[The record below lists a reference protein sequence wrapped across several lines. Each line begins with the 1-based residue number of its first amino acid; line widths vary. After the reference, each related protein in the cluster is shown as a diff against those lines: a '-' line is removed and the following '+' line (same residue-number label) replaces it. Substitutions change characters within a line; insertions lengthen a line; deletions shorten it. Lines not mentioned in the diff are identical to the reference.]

1 MTTEFKEMLMF
12 IGKFSLASIAGG
24 VLVSAII
31 WYL

>member
-1 MTTEFKEMLMF
+1 MTTEFKEMLIF

-24 VLVSAII
+24 VIVQAII